1 LGWIICDY
9 ISLVIIRKYLTK
21 SLYQP
26 IFSLIVA
33 FIIGTLNITLSYVII
48 NLICLL
54 TIPARHLGITP
65 SLSVISKYILHMVGV
80 LLIYPYGTFRL
91 IEPALWVHIWLL
103 LFALGAAGYRL
114 ICWFFQ
120 AVVGVQSV
128 IRQGD
133 KQPIRA
139 SGMVAAVLVFFGA
152 FVWLELS

>member
-1 LGWIICDY
+1 L
-9 ISLVIIRKYLTK
+9 SK

-48 NLICLL
+48 QLICFL
-54 TIPARHLGITP
+54 TIPARHFGISP
-65 SLSVISKYILHMVGV
+65 SLTVIYEGILNMVGLV
-80 LLIYPYGTFRL
+80 LIHPYWTFRF

-152 FVWLELS
+152 LVWLELS